1 MTKSRN
7 ILPKRKHWTEVE
19 LALLTA
25 NYADSRTED
34 IAIALGR
41 ELQHVYAKA
50 RKLGLVKSEAYLAS
64 PDACRLRRGDEVGKN
79 YRFPKGHVPANKG
92 LRRPGFTAGD
102 MAKTQFKKGQMP
114 HTWVPVGSY
123 RVNPDGHLEVKFS
136 EVPGPYML
144 RWKTVHRTV
153 WEAANGPVPKGYV
166 LRFKPGR
173 HTTDPA
179 LITLDAL
186 EFLTLAENMARNTV
200 HNMPKELVQLVQLR
214 GALNRQINKR
224 SRSA

>member
-7 ILPKRKHWTEVE
+7 ILHKRKHWTEVE

-50 RKLGLVKSEAYLAS
+50 KKLGLAKSEAYLAS
-64 PDACRLRRGDEVGKN
+64 PAACRLRRGDEVGKS

-136 EVPGPYML
+136 EVPGPYTL
-144 RWKTVHRTV
+144 RWVPVHRKV
-153 WEAANGPVPKGYV
+153 WIEANGPIPKGHV
-166 LRFKPGR
+166 LRFKEGR
-173 HTTDPA
+173 RTTEPA
-179 LITLDAL
+179 LITPDAL
-186 EFLTLAENMARNTV
+186 ELVTLAENMRRNTV
-200 HNMPKELVQLVQLR
+200 HNLPKELVQLVQLR
-214 GALNRQINKR
+214 AALNRQINKR
-224 SRSA
+224 SKAA